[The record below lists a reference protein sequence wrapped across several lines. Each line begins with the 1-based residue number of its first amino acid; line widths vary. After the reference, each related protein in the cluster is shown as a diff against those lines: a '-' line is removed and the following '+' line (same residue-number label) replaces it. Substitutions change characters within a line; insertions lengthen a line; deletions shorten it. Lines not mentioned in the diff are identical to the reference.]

1 MSWEA
6 WLTLAV
12 IALAVVLLAREVTVP
27 AAVVFGAT
35 VTLLVA
41 GVLEPAEAFQGFS
54 NPAPITVAALYV
66 VAGAIEKTG
75 ILGPLVQ
82 GFLGGGSS
90 ERMALARLLI
100 PAAGASAFLN
110 NTPIVAMLV
119 PAVSQWAARTGRSL
133 SRYLMP
139 LSFAAILGGM
149 VTLIGTSTNLIVS
162 GLMQAHGL
170 EPIGFFEISKI
181 GLPIALACLGSI
193 VLLAPVVI
201 PDRRAARR
209 DLQGDVREFVVEMTV
224 TAGGPL
230 DGLTVEEAGLRSL
243 SGVFLFQVDR
253 MDGEVVAAVSPRIE
267 IHGGDRLR
275 FVGRASDIVDLQAR
289 RGLVPEA
296 QDHIT
301 GFDTTRLAF
310 FEAVVGPASPLV
322 GHTLKE
328 MQFRGRYQAAVV
340 AIHRADQR
348 VEGKLGEVRIR
359 VGDTL
364 LMISG
369 PNFRSLWHDRNDF
382 LLVSRL
388 GEAEPLRSAKAPIA
402 ALIGIG
408 VVVAAATGMM
418 DILEASLL
426 GAIATVAFG
435 VLSPSEAAGAVN
447 LNVIV
452 VIASAFGLG
461 AALEVTGLA
470 DKVAGG
476 LMDGL
481 EGFGSW
487 AVLLGIAL
495 MTQFLNAIIT
505 NNAASVLMFPI
516 AISAA
521 SSLGA
526 DPRGF
531 AIAMAVSASA
541 SFLTPIAY
549 QTNTMVW
556 GPGGYR
562 FTDYPR
568 LGAPLEVLTVLGVTL
583 LTPLAWVV

>member
-12 IALAVVLLAREVTVP
+12 IALAVVLLARELTVP

-41 GVLEPAEAFQGFS
+41 GVIEPAEAFQGFS

-75 ILGPLVQ
+75 ILGPFVQ
-82 GFLGGGSS
+82 SFLGGRSS
-90 ERMALARLLI
+90 ERVALTRLVV

-119 PAVSQWAARTGRSL
+119 PAVSRWAARTDRSL
-133 SRYLMP
+133 SQYLMP

-162 GLMQAHGL
+162 GLMEAHGM
-170 EPIGFFEISKI
+170 EPMEFFEISKI
-181 GLPIALACLGSI
+181 GLPIAIAALAAI
-193 VLLAPVVI
+193 VLLAPVVV

-209 DLQGDVREFVVEMTV
+209 DLQDDVREFVVEMTV
-224 TAGGPL
+224 EDDGPL
-230 DGLTVEEAGLRSL
+230 DGLTVEDAGLRSL
-243 SGVFLFQVDR
+243 SGVFLFQIDR
-253 MDGEVVAAVSPRIE
+253 EDGEVLPAVSPQTK

-275 FVGRASDIVDLQAR
+275 FVGKAGDIVDLQAM

-296 QDHIT
+296 RDHIT
-301 GFDTTRLAF
+301 GFDTAHLAF

-322 GHTLKE
+322 ARTLKE
-328 MQFRGRYQAAVV
+328 MEFRGRYRAAVV

-369 PNFRSLWHDRNDF
+369 PNFRSRWHDRSDF

-388 GEAEPLRSAKAPIA
+388 GEAEPIRSDKAPAA
-402 ALIGIG
+402 ALIGIA

-418 DILEASLL
+418 DILEASLV
-426 GAIATVAFG
+426 GAIATVLFG
-435 VLSPSEAAGAVN
+435 VLSPSEAARSVN

-461 AALEVTGLA
+461 AAMEVTGLA
-470 DKVAGG
+470 DKIAGG
-476 LMDGL
+476 LIDGL
-481 EGFGSW
+481 AGLGGW
-487 AVLLGIAL
+487 AVLMGVVTSTLI
-495 MTQFLNAIIT
+495 LNAVIT

-516 AISAA
+516 ALSAA
-521 SSLGA
+521 TSLGS

-531 AIAMAVSASA
+531 AVAMAVAASA

-562 FTDYPR
+562 FGDYAR
-568 LGAPLEVLTVLGVTL
+568 LGAPLAVITTAGVVLLA
-583 LTPLAWVV
+583 PLVWSV